1 MGDLDFFSILIFIAG
16 GFAASAITALAGFA
30 FGIIAAGPWLHALTP
45 SQTTALIV
53 AYGLLVQGYSVWKLR
68 AAIKIGR
75 LLPFLIGGA
84 IGTPLGVLL
93 LSWISATHLR
103 VGVGA
108 VLIAYAGY
116 GLLRPKLQGF
126 ASATP
131 SIDAVV
137 GLFGGALGG
146 ATGLAGIVVMIWSG
160 LRGWSKDE
168 QRAVFQPAGVANF
181 AMIALWIGGVGML
194 GRDTIILFAIGLPA
208 ILAGLWL
215 GFALYRRVDET
226 GFRKI
231 VLILLLISGA
241 TLFF

>member
-1 MGDLDFFSILIFIAG
+1 MSRFVD
-16 GFAASAITALAGFA
+16 ALA
-30 FGIIAAGPWLHALTP
+30 
-45 SQTTALIV
+45 
-53 AYGLLVQGYSVWKLR
+53 
-68 AAIKIGR
+68 
-75 LLPFLIGGA
+75 
-84 IGTPLGVLL
+84 
-93 LSWISATHLR
+93 
-103 VGVGA
+103 
-108 VLIAYAGY
+108 
-116 GLLRPKLQGF
+116 
-126 ASATP
+126 
-131 SIDAVV
+131 
-137 GLFGGALGG
+137 GLFGGVLGG

-160 LRGWSKDE
+160 LREWSKDE

-194 GRDTIILFAIGLPA
+194 GRDTIILFAFGLPA

>member
-16 GFAASAITALAGFA
+16 AFAASAITALAGFA

-53 AYGLLVQGYSVWKLR
+53 AYGLFVQGYSVWKLR
-68 AAIKIGR
+68 GDQNRAATSISHRRRHRYAAWRSVAELGECDAFAPWRGR
-75 LLPFLIGGA
+75 GSDRYGA
-84 IGTPLGVLL
+84 
-93 LSWISATHLR
+93 H
-103 VGVGA
+103 
-108 VLIAYAGY
+108 
-116 GLLRPKLQGF
+116 GLLRPNFPSF
-126 ASATP
+126 AGVSRFV
-131 SIDAVV
+131 DALA
-137 GLFGGALGG
+137 GLFGGVLGG

-160 LRGWSKDE
+160 LREWSKDE

-194 GRDTIILFAIGLPA
+194 GRDTIILFAFGLPA

>member
-68 AAIKIGR
+68 SAIQVGR

-84 IGTPLGVLL
+84 IGCPLGVQLL
-93 LSWISATHLR
+93 GWVSATHLR
-103 VGVGA
+103 LGVGV
-108 VLIAYAGY
+108 VLITYGAY
-116 GLLRPKLQGF
+116 GLLRPNLPSF
-126 ASATP
+126 AGASRF
-131 SIDAVV
+131 IDALV
-137 GLFGGALGG
+137 GLFGGVLGG

-181 AMIALWIGGVGML
+181 AMIALWIGASERLTATPWFCLRPVCRQFWPGYGSVSHFTERPM
-194 GRDTIILFAIGLPA
+194 
-208 ILAGLWL
+208 
-215 GFALYRRVDET
+215 RRAFGKSFSFYCWFPE
-226 GFRKI
+226 
-231 VLILLLISGA
+231 
-241 TLFF
+241 

>member
-1 MGDLDFFSILIFIAG
+1 MGDLNFFSILIFIAG
-16 GFAASAITALAGFA
+16 AFAASAITALAGFA
-30 FGIIAAGPWLHALTP
+30 FGIIAAGPWLHALTR

-93 LSWISATHLR
+93 LGWVSATHLR
-103 VGVGA
+103 LGVGA
-108 VLIAYAGY
+108 VLIAYGAY
-116 GLLRPKLQGF
+116 GLLRPNLPSF
-126 ASATP
+126 AGVSRFV
-131 SIDAVV
+131 DALA
-137 GLFGGALGG
+137 GLFGGVLGG

-160 LRGWSKDE
+160 LREWSKDE

-194 GRDTIILFAIGLPA
+194 GRDTIILFAFGLPA

>member
-1 MGDLDFFSILIFIAG
+1 MGDLDFFGILIFIAG
-16 GFAASAITALAGFA
+16 GFAASVITALAGFA
-30 FGIIAAGPWLHALTP
+30 FGIVAAGPWLHALTP
-45 SQTTALIV
+45 SQTAALIV
-53 AYGLLVQGYSVWKLR
+53 AYGLLVQAYSVWKLR
-68 AAIKIGR
+68 AAIKIRR

-84 IGTPLGVLL
+84 IGTPLGVLS

-103 VGVGA
+103 IGVGT

-116 GLLRPKLQGF
+116 GLLRPKLPGF
-126 ASATP
+126 ASVTLL
-131 SIDAVV
+131 IDVLV
-137 GLFGGALGG
+137 GLLGGALGG

-181 AMIALWIGGVGML
+181 AMIALWMGGVGML
-194 GRDTIILFAIGLPA
+194 DRDTIILFAIGLPA